1 MTFLTGAIMSSNLIS
16 ISEDK
21 TVAAAEA
28 LMKANDIRHLPVVD
42 AYNELSGI
50 ISVTDIAK
58 SVEPTETI
66 KNVMTPR
73 VRIVKRSANIKTIIE
88 QMLKFKIS
96 SMLVAQND
104 DVVGIVTTDDLLQL
118 LYELLDEREDLQKL
132 EISEFIDDSWDED
145 FDYQYP
151 LKHSQ
156 VTQ

>member
-1 MTFLTGAIMSSNLIS
+1 MSSNLIS

-21 TVAAAEA
+21 DVAAAA
-28 LMKANDIRHLPVVD
+28 VLMKAHDIRHLPVVD

-50 ISVTDIAK
+50 ISLTDIAGANDPAEK
-58 SVEPTETI
+58 I

-73 VRIVKRSANIKTIIE
+73 VRIVKKSANIKTIID

-118 LYELLDEREDLQKL
+118 LYELLDERDDLQNL
-132 EISEFIDDSWDED
+132 EISEFIDDSWDDD
-145 FDYQYP
+145 FDYRYP
-151 LKHSQ
+151 LKHSEISANS
-156 VTQ
+156 